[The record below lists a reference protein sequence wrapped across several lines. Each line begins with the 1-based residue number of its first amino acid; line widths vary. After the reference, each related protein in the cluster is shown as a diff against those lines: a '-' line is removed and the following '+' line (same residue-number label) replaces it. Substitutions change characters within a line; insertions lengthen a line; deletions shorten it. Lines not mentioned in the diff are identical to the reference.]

1 MIRSGRTDFEQSA
14 EPPEADDTADTPSR
28 IGDVLAVA
36 LGMLIGLL
44 VFLALLAA
52 FFYEMSKAFG
62 DENAAGITE
71 TIVDLRSG

>member
-1 MIRSGRTDFEQSA
+1 
-14 EPPEADDTADTPSR
+14 
-28 IGDVLAVA
+28 
-36 LGMLIGLL
+36 MLIGLL